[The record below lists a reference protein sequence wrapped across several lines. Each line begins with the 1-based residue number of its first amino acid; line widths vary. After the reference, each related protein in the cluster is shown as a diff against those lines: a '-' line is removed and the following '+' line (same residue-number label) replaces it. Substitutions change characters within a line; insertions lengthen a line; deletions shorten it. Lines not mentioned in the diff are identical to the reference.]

1 MSLPVADRGNVAW
14 IWIGLGGAVG
24 TLLRY
29 GLGLLL
35 ADRTLAS
42 GWPLGTL
49 AANGLGS
56 FLLAVVIAAFDG
68 AQIGGVD
75 ARLVLGVGVLGGFTT
90 YSSFNLETIALAQ
103 EGHVAR
109 AAAYVSVTVVACL
122 VAGILGTLA
131 VNAAR
136 GAS

>member
-1 MSLPVADRGNVAW
+1 MALF
-14 IWIGLGGAVG
+14 WIGVGGAVG

-29 GLGLLL
+29 GLSLLL
-35 ADRTLAS
+35 AERTLSS

-49 AANGLGS
+49 AANAIGS
-56 FLLAVVIAAFDG
+56 FLLAVVITAFDG
-68 AQIGGVD
+68 ARIGGVD

-103 EGHVAR
+103 EGHLGR
-109 AAAYVSVTVVACL
+109 AAAYVTVTVVACFA
-122 VAGILGTLA
+122 AGVLGVVA

-136 GAS
+136 GAG

>member
-1 MSLPVADRGNVAW
+1 MADRRAVAW
-14 IWIGLGGAVG
+14 IWIALGGAAG

-35 ADRTLAS
+35 AERTLSS

-49 AANGLGS
+49 AANAIGS
-56 FLLAVVIAAFDG
+56 FLLAVVITALDG
-68 AQIGGVD
+68 AQIAGVD

-103 EGHVAR
+103 EGHLAR
-109 AAAYVSVTVVACL
+109 AAAYVAVTVAVCL
-122 VAGILGTLA
+122 IAGLLGIFATR
-131 VNAAR
+131 AAS
-136 GAS
+136 G